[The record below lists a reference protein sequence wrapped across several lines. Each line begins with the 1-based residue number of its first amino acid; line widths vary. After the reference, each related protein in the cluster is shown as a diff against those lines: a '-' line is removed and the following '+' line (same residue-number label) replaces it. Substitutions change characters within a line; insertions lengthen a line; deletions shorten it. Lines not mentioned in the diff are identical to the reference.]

1 MIYIHIHILQ
11 IKLEYKIN
19 NRIHAKYMYSKV
31 YHITNIC
38 NAMVYA
44 QAILNIYV
52 MIIIVHKFSWGKLKL
67 NKPSFS
73 ALNLM

>member
-31 YHITNIC
+31 YHITNVC
-38 NAMVYA
+38 NAMVC
-44 QAILNIYV
+44 
-52 MIIIVHKFSWGKLKL
+52 
-67 NKPSFS
+67 PSYIKYICNDYYCS
-73 ALNLM
+73 